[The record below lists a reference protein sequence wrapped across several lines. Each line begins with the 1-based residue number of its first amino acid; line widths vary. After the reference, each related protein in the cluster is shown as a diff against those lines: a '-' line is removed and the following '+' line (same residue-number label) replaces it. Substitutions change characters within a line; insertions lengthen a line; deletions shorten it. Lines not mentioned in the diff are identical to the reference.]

1 MLFTEECLAFHW
13 NSSSRQYP
21 KTDRGV
27 QPAFQ
32 NSLGPGSHCFVAFWS
47 SGAELVLRT
56 QLNKASILCMEG
68 SPEFQTP
75 AGSQCHAPQMGH
87 WLYDLYDANKI
98 ILRDD
103 WPTKS
108 FGHSNGMVPEPYEGL
123 GQLGFGV
130 RSPKQVNSEVKAPLH
145 YVGWNI

>member
-1 MLFTEECLAFHW
+1 MCVNIVSTA
-13 NSSSRQYP
+13 SSSRQYP

-68 SPEFQTP
+68 LGRPCRIGRKSPEFQTP

-87 WLYDLYDANKI
+87 WIYDLYDANKI

-103 WPTKS
+103 WPTKKLWPQQRHGS
-108 FGHSNGMVPEPYEGL
+108 RTIRGIGSTGL
-123 GQLGFGV
+123 RGQI
-130 RSPKQVNSEVKAPLH
+130 SET
-145 YVGWNI
+145 G